1 MAEVSPIP
9 PGFEGATPYLTVH
22 DGVAALDFYV
32 TAFGAVETTR
42 MADPAGKIGHAEVK
56 IGEATIML
64 SDEYPEMGIVS
75 PKTLGGTSGAVLIYV
90 EDVDDVF
97 ARAVTAGAVVLRPVT
112 DQFYGDRSG
121 QLVDPFGHKWS
132 FATHIEDVA
141 PDEMDARAAAYYEQA
156 T

>member
-9 PGFEGATPYLTVH
+9 AGFEGATPYLTVH
-22 DGVAALDFYV
+22 DCAAALDFYV

-56 IGEATIML
+56 IGGATIML

-75 PKTLGGTSGAVLIYV
+75 PKTLGGASSAVLIYV
-90 EDVDDVF
+90 DDVDDVF
-97 ARAVTAGAVVLRPVT
+97 AHAVTAGAVVLQPVT

-141 PDEMDARAAAYYEQA
+141 ADEMDARAAAYYEQA